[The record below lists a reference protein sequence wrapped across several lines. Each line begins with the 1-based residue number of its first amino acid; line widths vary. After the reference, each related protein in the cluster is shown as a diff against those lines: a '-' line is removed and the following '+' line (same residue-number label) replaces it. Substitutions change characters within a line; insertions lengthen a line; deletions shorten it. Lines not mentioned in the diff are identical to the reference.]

1 MSASYRST
9 TARWWQTLGDG
20 EVALCVA
27 HVVLGVWLRR
37 PLPVVAVG
45 LILAMIGVRR
55 VVCCAAVVL
64 GIIGS
69 LLSVHAWNEVVPDHL
84 GAYSGTGC
92 LVADPAPV
100 AGATAAVVEIDGERF
115 EAWLRGSSGRR
126 VDGHLAGECARIIG
140 IRQAL
145 QGSGA
150 HRAAVRHVVG
160 GLTLQSAGDW
170 SPGTQLAQASNR
182 VRRLFA
188 DGASELRAPDDALF
202 AGLVIGDDRREPPAM
217 IDQFRG
223 SGLSHL
229 TAVSGQNVA
238 FMLAAAGPLLRRLR
252 PWARWVAT
260 LAVIGWFVV
269 LTRFEPSVLR
279 AAVMAGIA
287 STGVV
292 LGREK
297 PPARVLALAVGV
309 LVLADPFLVWSVGF
323 WLSVSATGGV
333 VLLANRL
340 AERIPGPDWLTI
352 PAGVTLG
359 AQAGIAPIS
368 LLVFGRLPLVSL
380 PANLLAVPA
389 AGGVMLYGLPAGLV
403 AGALHRGPIPGLAG
417 VVQLPSALGTHW
429 VAAVAAL
436 GARLE
441 PPIMVGVVGWAAV
454 VVFLATRIGMAR
466 RRSVCEGV
474 C

>member
-1 MSASYRST
+1 MSASYRAAP
-9 TARWWQTLGDG
+9 ARWWQTLGDR
-20 EVALCVA
+20 EVALVVA
-27 HVVLGVWLRR
+27 HIVLGVWLRR
-37 PLPVVAVG
+37 PLPVMAVGVVCVLVGVRRIVCFVAVAVG
-45 LILAMIGVRR
+45 IA
-55 VVCCAAVVL
+55 
-64 GIIGS
+64 GS
-69 LLSVHAWNEVVPDHL
+69 LLSIHSWNDVQPDHL
-84 GAYSGTGC
+84 GQYSGTGC
-92 LVADPAPV
+92 LVSDPAPV
-100 AGATAAVVEIDGERF
+100 AGATVVVVELDGERF
-115 EAWLRGSSGRR
+115 QAWLRGSGGRR
-126 VDGHLAGECARIIG
+126 VAGHLAGECAQIAG
-140 IRQAL
+140 TRQAL
-145 QGSGA
+145 HGSDA

-160 GLTLQSAGDW
+160 ELALQSAGDW
-170 SPGTQLAQASNR
+170 SPGTELAQASNR

-202 AGLVIGDDRREPPAM
+202 AGLVIGDDRNEPPAM
-217 IDQFRG
+217 IQQFRG

-252 PWARWVAT
+252 PWARWAAT

-297 PPARVLALAVGV
+297 PPARVLALAVGL
-309 LVLADPFLVWSVGF
+309 LVIVDPFLVWSVGF
-323 WLSVSATGGV
+323 WLSVSATAGV

-340 AERIPGPDWLTI
+340 AERIPGPPWLAI

-403 AGALHRGPIPGLAG
+403 AGALHRGPLPGLAG

-436 GARLE
+436 GVRLE
-441 PPIMVGVVGWAAV
+441 PALPIAIGGWLCVVM
-454 VVFLATRIGMAR
+454 FLVARIGMAR
-466 RRSVCEGV
+466 RGRVCEGV

>member
-20 EVALCVA
+20 EVGLGVALI
-27 HVVLGVWLRR
+27 VLGVWLRR

-45 LILAMIGVRR
+45 SVLVLLGVRR
-55 VVCCAAVVL
+55 IVCLVAVVV
-64 GIIGS
+64 GIAGS
-69 LLSVHAWNEVVPDHL
+69 VLSIHAWNEVRPDQL
-84 GAYSGTGC
+84 GSYSGFGC
-92 LVADPAPV
+92 LVSDPAPV
-100 AGATAAVVEIDGERF
+100 AGATVVVVELDGERF
-115 EAWLRGSSGRR
+115 EAWLRGSAGRR
-126 VDGHLAGECARIIG
+126 VAGHLAGECARITG
-140 IRQAL
+140 TRQAL
-145 QGSGA
+145 HGSDA
-150 HRAAVRHVVG
+150 KRAAARHVVG
-160 GLTLQSAGDW
+160 GLTLESAGDW
-170 SPGTQLAQASNR
+170 SPGTELAQASNR

-188 DGASELRAPDDALF
+188 DGASELRSPDDALF
-202 AGLVIGDDRREPPAM
+202 AGLVIGDDRNEPAAM
-217 IDQFRG
+217 IEQFRG

-252 PWARWVAT
+252 PWGRWVAT

-297 PPARVLALAVGV
+297 PPARVLALAIGLLV
-309 LVLADPFLVWSVGF
+309 LVDPFLVWSVGF
-323 WLSVSATGGV
+323 WLSVSATAGV
-333 VLLANRL
+333 VLLASRL
-340 AERIPGPDWLTI
+340 AERIPGPDWLTL

-403 AGALHRGPIPGLAG
+403 AGTLHRSPLPGLAG

-441 PPIMVGVVGWAAV
+441 PPLPIVVIGWLGV

-466 RRSVCEGV
+466 RRRVCEGV